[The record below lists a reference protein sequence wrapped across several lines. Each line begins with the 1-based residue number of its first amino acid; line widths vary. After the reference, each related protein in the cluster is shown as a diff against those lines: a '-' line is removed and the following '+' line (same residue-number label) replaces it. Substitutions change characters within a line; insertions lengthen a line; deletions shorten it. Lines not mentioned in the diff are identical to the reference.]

1 MWDNLRCFVSSVE
14 TGSFTDTAKQLNLSV
29 ATVSRRL
36 EKLESELGL
45 RLLNRH
51 VTGVE
56 LTAEGEII
64 YESLAG
70 PADQFSQVERIAA
83 TLRDGVNL
91 EPVVISST
99 EPIISDI
106 LAPKLAEF
114 LGTNADL
121 RLTLSVSTANVSLSK
136 READIAIRLGRP
148 QHDNLMTKRLP
159 SLKLG
164 LYASKAYLKGKD
176 PCALNFESENF
187 LGMDNSFGDIPEAA
201 WFSKHGLAHRLV
213 LKSSSVRTLCAA
225 TIGGCGISLVPRFI
239 AERQGL
245 IEIPSPPAPIRT
257 PYLVF
262 HRDFRKV
269 KRIVLARNWI
279 VACFEQ
285 TLGED

>member
-14 TGSFTDTAKQLNLSV
+14 TGSFTETAKQLNVSA

-51 VTGVE
+51 VTGVA
-56 LTAEGEII
+56 LTAEGEVI
-64 YESLAG
+64 YENLASA
-70 PADQFSQVERIAA
+70 ADQFSQVKRIAA

-91 EPVVISST
+91 EPVVVSST

-106 LAPKLAEF
+106 LAPKLADF
-114 LGTNADL
+114 LRKNADL
-121 RLTLSVSTANVSLSK
+121 RLTLSVSTSNVSLSK
-136 READIAIRLGRP
+136 READIAIRLRRP
-148 QHDNLMTKRLP
+148 EQENLVTKRLP
-159 SLKLG
+159 PLKLG
-164 LYASKAYLKGKD
+164 LYASKAYLKGRD
-176 PCALNFESENF
+176 PQALNFEHENF
-187 LGMDNSFGDIPEAA
+187 LGMDNSFGDIPEAM

-225 TIGGCGISLVPRFI
+225 SIGGCGISLVPRFI

-245 IEIPSPPAPIRT
+245 IEVSSPPTPTRT

-262 HRDFRKV
+262 HRDVRKV
-269 KRIVLARNWI
+269 KRIVLTRDWI
-279 VACFEQ
+279 VACFDH
-285 TLGED
+285 TLREG